1 MDQQEQRAL
10 DDIAAHG
17 CHVLHVLEE
26 GDLPPFAYSVG
37 IQQTS
42 QAPEVIVVGLQRP
55 VAHFVVNEYNSRVRA
70 SESFMPGTLYAGF
83 LEGFDVQFAPVERSH
98 YRDYLG
104 WARWLYRGDEFPAL
118 QLIYPSTSGAW
129 PWDSEASE
137 DFRARQPLLGAPH
150 SNGAG

>member
-1 MDQQEQRAL
+1 MDQIEQRAL

-26 GDLPPFAYSVG
+26 GDLPPFAYSIG

-70 SESFMPGTLYAGF
+70 GESFRPGTPYAGF
-83 LEGFDVQFAPVERSH
+83 LEGFDVQFVPVERDH

-104 WARWLYRGDEFPAL
+104 WARWLYRGDEFSAL
-118 QLIYPSTSGAW
+118 QLVHPTTSGVW
-129 PWDSEASE
+129 PWDSEASDE
-137 DFRARQPLLGAPH
+137 FRTRQPLLGAPD
-150 SNGAG
+150 SSSAG